1 MTTLYLVS
9 NNCVLNNLAYKSDE
23 SLELKREKRP
33 LSIEGEQKA
42 KMLAEFE
49 ELQDINVIYSSGYA
63 SALAT
68 TKYLADKLELT
79 INVENKLNERKIGLL
94 EDKTLRFFKEHQEHD
109 FNYRLSG
116 GESINSTKTRITNAI
131 NDILKDNEDLNILV
145 ATHSVAITSY
155 LLNYCETGYNLD
167 ERLILNYKNNV
178 IVDGTTNG
186 VDIYKIIVDNNKIID
201 IEKL

>member
-1 MTTLYLVS
+1 MTTLYLIS
-9 NNCVLNNLAYKSDE
+9 NNCVLNNLTYKSDE
-23 SLELKREKRP
+23 SLELKREKRT
-33 LSIEGEQKA
+33 LSIEGEEKA
-42 KMLAEFE
+42 KRLAELE

-68 TKYLADKLELT
+68 SKYLANRLELT
-79 INVENKLNERKIGLL
+79 VNVDNKLNERKIGLL

-116 GESINSTKTRITNAI
+116 GESINSTKNRITNAI
-131 NDILKDNEDLNILV
+131 NDILKENKDLNILV
-145 ATHSVAITSY
+145 VTHSIAITSY
-155 LLNYCETGYNLD
+155 LLNFCETGYNLD

-186 VDIYKIIVDNNKIID
+186 VDIYRIIVDNDNVTN